1 MEAGMIVRGGRLV
14 TLEGIV
20 RADFAVEDGRIA
32 AIAPELPGDREE
44 IDARGTAVF
53 PGLIDAHVHFN
64 EPGRTD
70 WEGAAS
76 GSRALAAGGG
86 TMFVDMPLNS
96 SPCTVGASEFRAKH
110 EALERSS
117 VTDFAL
123 WGGIVPG
130 NRDALAGMAEG
141 GAIGFKAFM
150 ADSGLP
156 EFPRSDD
163 RALYEGMRE
172 AARLGLP
179 VAVHAENDELVR
191 ARGAG
196 SSVRDYLDSR
206 PVIAEVEAIQRA
218 TLLAGEAGASLHI
231 VHVSSGRGVAAAVEA
246 RARGVDVSIETCPH
260 YLWFTEEDMVRIGAA
275 AKCAPPLRTAA
286 DRDALWTAVRRG
298 DVDIV
303 GSDHS
308 PAPLEMKRDENFF
321 RVWGGIAGIQST
333 LAVLLSGVGAERIAV
348 LTAVNPARR
357 FGLAGKGGLAV
368 GCDADFALVDLER
381 EYTVTRESLFQR
393 HGLSPYIGCAFR
405 GTVRRTVLRGETIFL
420 DGKIT
425 RQGGGKF
432 IRHEATRA
440 HS

>member
-1 MEAGMIVRGGRLV
+1 
-14 TLEGIV
+14 
-20 RADFAVEDGRIA
+20 
-32 AIAPELPGDREE
+32 
-44 IDARGTAVF
+44 
-53 PGLIDAHVHFN
+53 
-64 EPGRTD
+64 
-70 WEGAAS
+70 
-76 GSRALAAGGG
+76 
-86 TMFVDMPLNS
+86 
-96 SPCTVGASEFRAKH
+96 
-110 EALERSS
+110 
-117 VTDFAL
+117 
-123 WGGIVPG
+123 
-130 NRDALAGMAEG
+130 
-141 GAIGFKAFM
+141 
-150 ADSGLP
+150 
-156 EFPRSDD
+156 
-163 RALYEGMRE
+163 
-172 AARLGLP
+172 
-179 VAVHAENDELVR
+179 
-191 ARGAG
+191 
-196 SSVRDYLDSR
+196 
-206 PVIAEVEAIQRA
+206 
-218 TLLAGEAGASLHI
+218 
-231 VHVSSGRGVAAAVEA
+231 
-246 RARGVDVSIETCPH
+246 
-260 YLWFTEEDMVRIGAA
+260 
-275 AKCAPPLRTAA
+275 
-286 DRDALWTAVRRG
+286 
-298 DVDIV
+298 VDIV